1 MNRRNHLLSVLLAT
15 AIALTVAPA
24 TVHAALAN
32 TSTMFLRTTYV
43 LKANLDYAK
52 GTISATETINL
63 TNTSGTTISKLNLSV
78 MPKAFGEL
86 VSIGS
91 YTVDGKAV
99 SAAWSNNANLVLQ
112 LGRNVPD
119 GGTAVV
125 KLAFKVIATSTIGTS
140 LEGRLSKANGIMQVS
155 HWFPIISNGHG
166 MRYPGDSQFTRA
178 ATKIRLELTTDSSTV
193 RIAAP
198 GKVITSVDRTHV
210 YELTDARDFAFGA
223 SPSLQGGVRAV
234 RRFEGRRLLHDRRGH
249 DGPGQRDRGPG
260 PLRIGVRRLLVAAL
274 CDRPD
279 RPDGLG
285 QRVSGHRVPGP
296 RGLRQPRGRGPR
308 DRPSVVVRDGRQ
320 RAGPRA
326 VDR

>member
-1 MNRRNHLLSVLLAT
+1 MNRRNRLVSVLLAS

-43 LKANLDYAK
+43 LKAQSRLRQGHDQRHGNHQPDEHL
-52 GTISATETINL
+52 GQ
-63 TNTSGTTISKLNLSV
+63 TISKLNLSV
-78 MPKAFGEL
+78 LPKAFGEL

-91 YTVDGKAV
+91 YTVDGKVAT
-99 SAAWSNNANLVLQ
+99 AAWSNNANLVLQ

-119 GGTAVV
+119 GGSAVV

-166 MRYPGDSQFTRA
+166 DALSGRLAVHPGRDEDPAGTHHRFVH
-178 ATKIRLELTTDSSTV
+178 V

-223 SPSLQGGVRAV
+223 SPSYKAV
-234 RRFEGRRLLHDRRGH
+234 SALSAGSKVVVYYTTGAGHDR
-249 DGPGQRDRGPG
+249 PG
-260 PLRIGVRRLLVAAL
+260 LTRRPRSRASSRRSATT
-274 CDRPD
+274 
-279 RPDGLG
+279 
-285 QRVSGHRVPGP
+285 SG
-296 RGLRQPRGRGPR
+296 
-308 DRPSVVVRDGRQ
+308 
-320 RAGPRA
+320 RAT
-326 VDR
+326 